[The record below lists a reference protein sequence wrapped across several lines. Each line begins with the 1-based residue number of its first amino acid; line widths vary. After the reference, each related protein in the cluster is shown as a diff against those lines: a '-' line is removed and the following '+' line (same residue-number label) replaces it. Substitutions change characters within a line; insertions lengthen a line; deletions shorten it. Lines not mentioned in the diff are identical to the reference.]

1 MPSPH
6 SPLSTVLAAGVFAVA
21 LVTASV
27 SHGKPRTHRV
37 YAGQTLGMIAKR
49 YNVSV
54 QALRN
59 ANGLRLGRPIKPKQ
73 ELIIPDREDED
84 GSQARELADSKTE
97 AGSQSRLESVG
108 TPDGPRRGRAATPTA
123 PAKPEPSADYVRK
136 PRRPGYVVLV
146 GTLGRWQG
154 QAVTSK
160 GKIPES
166 ARKGFDKVLAS
177 WRTGNRETIDDQL
190 IRLLVRVSDRFG
202 GRPVRVVSGYR
213 PWSAAQ
219 YTPHSRH
226 NLGQAVDFSIPG
238 VPNAV
243 LRDYCRTLGRVGVGY
258 YPNSSFVHLDVRE
271 TKTYWV
277 DYSGPGEAPR
287 YADRRGRDPALSSPT
302 IPASVSRPIGGHDSP
317 TSGSVDTQ
325 ARPTRPLINLQ

>member
-6 SPLSTVLAAGVFAVA
+6 SALSTVLAAGAFVVA
-21 LVTASV
+21 LATTGV
-27 SHGKPRTHRV
+27 SHAKPRTHRV

-49 YNVSV
+49 YNISV

-59 ANGLRLGRPIKPKQ
+59 ANGLRVGRPIQPKQ
-73 ELIIPDREDED
+73 ELIIPEREDED
-84 GSQARELADSKTE
+84 GSQARAL
-97 AGSQSRLESVG
+97 L
-108 TPDGPRRGRAATPTA
+108 DGKSSTHAEDQAPRPKETDRTRPAASS
-123 PAKPEPSADYVRK
+123 KPEGARTDEYVRR

-146 GTLGRWQG
+146 GTMGHWQG
-154 QAVTSK
+154 QALTAK
-160 GKIPES
+160 RKIPDA
-166 ARKGFDKVLAS
+166 ARKGFEKVLAS
-177 WRTGNRETIDDQL
+177 WRTGNRETIDEQL

-238 VPNAV
+238 VPNTV
-243 LRDYCRTLGRVGVGY
+243 VRDFCRSLGRVGVGY

-287 YADRRGRDPALSSPT
+287 YADGRGRDPGLSSPT
-302 IPASVSRPIGGHDSP
+302 IPASTSRAIGGHDGP
-317 TSGSVDTQ
+317 TGGSVDTQ
-325 ARPTRPLINLQ
+325 ARPSRPDIDLQ